1 MASYVNSVGIA
12 AEARRVFVD
21 PRNAATY
28 LRRHHGKIATCLLYR
43 NKGEGDV
50 VCPGIDKHLS
60 WVAVLLGRAYQ
71 PVPAMD
77 EDEDRRIGGAAAI
90 KIELFDLGW
99 SVRRALRCDA
109 GAHGLAVTRKTLR
122 NLCDERLVG
131 HLILLGIELHL
142 VVIHEDQ
149 GTLVVWRRTNAALLS
164 ESRRRSHG
172 QCRGEDCP
180 PADVVFTFHRYSP
193 EFSRVS
199 LHCVA
204 QRYRVARSLGRM
216 QCLLLALNGH

>member
-28 LRRHHGKIATCLLYR
+28 LRRHHGKIQL
-43 NKGEGDV
+43 D
-50 VCPGIDKHLS
+50 
-60 WVAVLLGRAYQ
+60 
-71 PVPAMD
+71 
-77 EDEDRRIGGAAAI
+77 
-90 KIELFDLGW
+90 
-99 SVRRALRCDA
+99 
-109 GAHGLAVTRKTLR
+109 
-122 NLCDERLVG
+122 
-131 HLILLGIELHL
+131 L

-149 GTLVVWRRTNAALLS
+149 GTLVMRRRTNAALLS
-164 ESRRRSHG
+164 ESRRGSHG
-172 QCRGEDCP
+172 QCRGEHCP

-204 QRYRVARSLGRM
+204 QTYRVARSLGRM
-216 QCLLLALNGH
+216 QCLLLALNGHIEAGWRCPLSGVKRTKSKQGALS